1 MNKLLLLLLWILH
14 KPQGWMVAPILC
26 FTSSPL
32 ILLYPIGGPRSR
44 LRPERRQIILF
55 IEI

>member
-1 MNKLLLLLLWILH
+1 MNKLLLLLLWTLH

-32 ILLYPIGGPRSR
+32 TLLYHKWSQVTPVP
-44 LRPERRQIILF
+44 
-55 IEI
+55 